1 MWNYSKK
8 VQDYFVHP
16 HNAGPLADANA
27 IGEVGSIACGDA
39 LKLYLKINDQGVI
52 EKASFETFGC
62 ASAIASSSIAT
73 EMIKGRSINEA
84 LALSNRAVV
93 EALDGL
99 PPAKLHC
106 SVLAEQAV
114 KAALSDY
121 YTRQGIDPEPIV
133 GHVKKDVHEGEEAE
147 GACPSCATCDH

>member
-1 MWNYSKK
+1 MALYTQT
-8 VQDYFVHP
+8 VMDHFMHP
-16 HNAGPLADANA
+16 RNVGEIADADGV
-27 IGEVGSIACGDA
+27 GEVGNAKCGDIM
-39 LKLYLKINDQGVI
+39 KMYLKIKDDKI
-52 EKASFETFGC
+52 EDVKFETFGC
-62 ASAIASSSIAT
+62 GSAIASSSMAT